1 MRSCPPRTR
10 WPSARPRRPCSRRAT
25 SWPRRSTRRPRSP
38 VRPRL
43 AAATPAPGRRPAR
56 RAARARATAT
66 WSTPRS
72 STTGSSSRREP
83 ERATGLPGR
92 PGAPARRAG
101 TTWSDA
107 PRRTRT
113 WRRDSA
119 VRAYVARALAR
130 RARTRSGG
138 SEHQAEPSGDPMED
152 PAKAD
157 PAETDKVQQPKRPKR
172 QVDDDQVNNDTSRAP
187 EPDNLTGAQA
197 EVDPEPGAT
206 KTETAK
212 RADGKAHA
220 ESSASEKGK
229 QAASDTRETAAT
241 DADADGSAEA
251 AEAEATGPD
260 AGSESSDS
268 GVAAEEEPSEAVL
281 AELVSARAEAEGYLD
296 DLRRLQAEF
305 DNYRKRTMREQTAR
319 IASASQALV
328 SRLLP
333 VLDNFE
339 LAVSHAE
346 QSRDFDRM
354 LKGVE
359 MVFGELNDVLV
370 GEGLVAIEATG
381 KPFDPERHEAVVAV
395 EEDGVEAGTVID
407 VIRKGYEFNG
417 RVLRPA
423 MVKVA
428 R

>member
-1 MRSCPPRTR
+1 
-10 WPSARPRRPCSRRAT
+10 
-25 SWPRRSTRRPRSP
+25 
-38 VRPRL
+38 
-43 AAATPAPGRRPAR
+43 
-56 RAARARATAT
+56 
-66 WSTPRS
+66 
-72 STTGSSSRREP
+72 
-83 ERATGLPGR
+83 
-92 PGAPARRAG
+92 
-101 TTWSDA
+101 
-107 PRRTRT
+107 
-113 WRRDSA
+113 

-138 SEHQAEPSGDPMED
+138 SELQAEPSGGPSED
-152 PAKAD
+152 A
-157 PAETDKVQQPKRPKR
+157 AETDPAATDNEQPTQLKR

-187 EPDNLTGAQA
+187 EPENLTGAQA
-197 EVDPEPGAT
+197 EVDQKPGAA
-206 KTETAK
+206 KTDAAT
-212 RADGKAHA
+212 RADAGGQARDQA
-220 ESSASEKGK
+220 SAPEKGK
-229 QAASDTRETAAT
+229 RAASGSRGADDDTAGSAEAAAETAEAT
-241 DADADGSAEA
+241 AAEPDAGAKKSGAEEAGDVQPATPADAAGGPAATTPTDNKDEDAGTEPTGSDGAEVQAEATEADAEA
-251 AEAEATGPD
+251 AEAEAADAEADGPAEPAAAAAAEED
-260 AGSESSDS
+260 AEDPAGAEQP
-268 GVAAEEEPSEAVL
+268 AAVVEEEPSEAVL
-281 AELVSARAEAEGYLD
+281 AELVAARAEAEGYLD

-359 MVFGELNDVLV
+359 MVFGELNDVLA
-370 GEGLVAIEATG
+370 GEGLVPIEASG

-395 EEDGVEAGTVID
+395 EEDGVEAGTVVD

>member
-1 MRSCPPRTR
+1 M
-10 WPSARPRRPCSRRAT
+10 
-25 SWPRRSTRRPRSP
+25 
-38 VRPRL
+38 
-43 AAATPAPGRRPAR
+43 
-56 RAARARATAT
+56 
-66 WSTPRS
+66 
-72 STTGSSSRREP
+72 
-83 ERATGLPGR
+83 
-92 PGAPARRAG
+92 
-101 TTWSDA
+101 
-107 PRRTRT
+107 
-113 WRRDSA
+113 
-119 VRAYVARALAR
+119 
-130 RARTRSGG
+130 
-138 SEHQAEPSGDPMED
+138 
-152 PAKAD
+152 
-157 PAETDKVQQPKRPKR
+157 
-172 QVDDDQVNNDTSRAP
+172 NNDTSRAP
-187 EPDNLTGAQA
+187 KPENLTGAQA
-197 EVDPEPGAT
+197 EVDPKPGAT
-206 KTETAK
+206 KTEPAESAAAGGKPGVEPSAPEKGRQAAGAQAADRDAGSEKAGTKARAAADGEQPETPGGDAGK
-212 RADGKAHA
+212 PAAAATGQRADEANDAGDDTEPDA
-220 ESSASEKGK
+220 EAGDDEP
-229 QAASDTRETAAT
+229 
-241 DADADGSAEA
+241 EA
-251 AEAEATGPD
+251 AEANGKAAEAEGTDEDEAEAAATEDEEPRAATPGADEPTADDEATPGADEPTPD
-260 AGSESSDS
+260 DERTADDEPTAD
-268 GVAAEEEPSEAVL
+268 EEEPSEAVL

-359 MVFGELNDVLV
+359 MVFGELNDLLA
-370 GEGLVAIEATG
+370 GEGLVAIEASG

-395 EEDGVEAGTVID
+395 EEDGIEAGTVLD

>member
-1 MRSCPPRTR
+1 M
-10 WPSARPRRPCSRRAT
+10 
-25 SWPRRSTRRPRSP
+25 
-38 VRPRL
+38 
-43 AAATPAPGRRPAR
+43 
-56 RAARARATAT
+56 
-66 WSTPRS
+66 
-72 STTGSSSRREP
+72 
-83 ERATGLPGR
+83 
-92 PGAPARRAG
+92 
-101 TTWSDA
+101 
-107 PRRTRT
+107 
-113 WRRDSA
+113 
-119 VRAYVARALAR
+119 
-130 RARTRSGG
+130 
-138 SEHQAEPSGDPMED
+138 
-152 PAKAD
+152 
-157 PAETDKVQQPKRPKR
+157 
-172 QVDDDQVNNDTSRAP
+172 NNDTSRAP
-187 EPDNLTGAQA
+187 KPENLTGAQA
-197 EVDPEPGAT
+197 EVDPKPGAT
-206 KTETAK
+206 KTEP
-212 RADGKAHA
+212 A
-220 ESSASEKGK
+220 ESAAAGGKPGVEPSAPEKGR
-229 QAASDTRETAAT
+229 QAAGAQAA
-241 DADADGSAEA
+241 DR
-251 AEAEATGPD
+251 D
-260 AGSESSDS
+260 AGSEKA
-268 GVAAEEEPSEAVL
+268 GTKARAAADGEQPETPGGDAGKPAAAATGQRADEANDAGDDTEPDAEAEGTDEDEAEAAATEDEEPRAATPGADEPTADDEATPGADEPTPDDERTADDEPTADEEEPSEAVL

-359 MVFGELNDVLV
+359 MVFGELNDLLA
-370 GEGLVAIEATG
+370 GEGLVAIEASG

-395 EEDGVEAGTVID
+395 EEDGIEAGTVLD